1 MKALR
6 RALALVLALCC
17 LGFLPALAADED
29 AAAESDCPHPG
40 WQNGVCVA
48 CGAVCPHAEH
58 DYDSCVCF
66 VCGMTVGH
74 SYLTSRCPMCGRTP
88 AFTDSLVPS
97 AFFRRPDAPGT
108 VQTVEYTTH
117 DYVGERRGAG
127 TLTYRKR
134 MLVYLPRGYDPA
146 QPYNVLVLLHGM
158 GGGETYW
165 LGKPQLYAAYG
176 TEYYVSTAQ
185 MLDNMLAA
193 GMCRDMIVV
202 TPTFYRDSGNLS
214 LYDRVPDEEQFVR
227 ELREDILPFI
237 VQNYATYAADGS
249 AEAISAA
256 RDHFAYAGLSMGSIY
271 AYNSVMPLCLD
282 LFAWFGCFSGSDCYV
297 DLTVDA
303 LRSEAN
309 APYPIR
315 YFYNS
320 IGTRDSMAALHREN
334 FIAIT
339 DRVDGLTDTEN
350 AWFTLVADAGH
361 EYGAWIVGLYN
372 FLQVVFM
379 M

>member
-1 MKALR
+1 M
-6 RALALVLALCC
+6 
-17 LGFLPALAADED
+17 
-29 AAAESDCPHPG
+29 
-40 WQNGVCVA
+40 
-48 CGAVCPHAEH
+48 
-58 DYDSCVCF
+58 
-66 VCGMTVGH
+66 
-74 SYLTSRCPMCGRTP
+74 
-88 AFTDSLVPS
+88 
-97 AFFRRPDAPGT
+97 
-108 VQTVEYTTH
+108 
-117 DYVGERRGAG
+117 
-127 TLTYRKR
+127 
-134 MLVYLPRGYDPA
+134 
-146 QPYNVLVLLHGM
+146 
-158 GGGETYW
+158 
-165 LGKPQLYAAYG
+165 
-176 TEYYVSTAQ
+176 
-185 MLDNMLAA
+185 
-193 GMCRDMIVV
+193 

-256 RDHFAYAGLSMGSIY
+256 RDHFAYTGLSMGSIY

-320 IGTRDSMAALHREN
+320 IGTRDSMAVLHREN

-339 DRVDGLTDTEN
+339 DRVAGLTDTEN

>member
-165 LGKPQLYAAYG
+165 LGKPQLYTAYG
-176 TEYYVSTAQ
+176 AEYYVSTAQ

-237 VQNYATYAADGS
+237 VQNYATDAADGS

-297 DLTVDA
+297 DLAVDA

-309 APYPIR
+309 QPYPIR

-339 DRVDGLTDTEN
+339 DRVAGLTDTEN
-350 AWFTLVADAGH
+350 AWFTQVADAGH

-372 FLQVVFM
+372 F
-379 M
+379 